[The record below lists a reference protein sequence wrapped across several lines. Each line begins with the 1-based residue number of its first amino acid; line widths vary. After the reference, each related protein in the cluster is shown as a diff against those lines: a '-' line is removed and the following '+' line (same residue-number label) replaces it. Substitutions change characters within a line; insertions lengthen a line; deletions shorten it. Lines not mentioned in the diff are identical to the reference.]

1 MGLAQIWAY
10 RKLIPSQVI
19 LGYNSI
25 NFLNLTC
32 YTFGVFIAV
41 VYGNGVY
48 FARNANYSSRPT
60 YSPPD
65 ANGYKYVYYARV
77 LTGEYTTGRQGLFV
91 PPSKD
96 PTNQTVLYDSV
107 VDNVQ
112 NPSVYVTFYDPSNY
126 PEYLIVF
133 N

>member
-1 MGLAQIWAY
+1 MSNTQNSFAQ
-10 RKLIPSQVI
+10 LPV
-19 LGYNSI
+19 
-25 NFLNLTC
+25 C
-32 YTFGVFIAV
+32 TFTAV

-48 FARNANYSSRPT
+48 FARDASYSARST

-77 LTGEYTTGRQGLFV
+77 LTGEYTTGQHGLLV

-96 PTNQTVLYDSV
+96 PANPSILYDSV

-112 NPSVYVTFYDPSNY
+112 NPSVFVTFNDASTY
-126 PEYLIVF
+126 PDYLIVF